1 MGARAAVMTVA
12 AAQVPPDI
20 ITTTH
25 LVLVSYP
32 LHSAAGQ
39 GSSIRGQIL
48 ISLPP
53 SMKVIF
59 VSGDRDSMCDLER
72 LEEVRAKMACKSW
85 RVVISGADHGMKLR
99 SPNAG
104 KADDVVQQSG
114 EIVAAWI
121 TESDEGKRE
130 GQIFLNELGEVH
142 WSGWSS
148 GFSSQQNEE
157 NNTDT
162 NTTGELGV
170 RPNSH
175 KALKRRKSSKTDD
188 SESAG
193 GGKVI
198 KKGRRR

>member
-1 MGARAAVMTVA
+1 MGARAAVMTA
-12 AAQVPPDI
+12 AAQVPA

-32 LHSAAGQ
+32 LHSAGQ
-39 GSSIRGQIL
+39 GSIRDQIL

-85 RVVISGADHGMKLR
+85 RVVIFGADHGMKLR

-104 KADDVVQQSG
+104 KADDMVQQSG
-114 EIVAAWI
+114 EVVAAWI
-121 TESDEGKRE
+121 NKSDEGKRE
-130 GQIFLNELGEVH
+130 GQIVLNEVGEVH
-142 WSGWSS
+142 WSGWCS
-148 GFSSQQNEE
+148 GFSSQRNED

-162 NTTGELGV
+162 NIAGESCV
-170 RPNSH
+170 RPNNH
-175 KALKRRKSSKTDD
+175 KALKRRKSSKTDYG
-188 SESAG
+188 ESAG

-198 KKGRRR
+198 KKGRKR

>member
-1 MGARAAVMTVA
+1 MGARAAVMTA
-12 AAQVPPDI
+12 AAQVPAS
-20 ITTTH
+20 TTTH

-32 LHSAAGQ
+32 LHSAGQ
-39 GSSIRGQIL
+39 GSIRDQIL
-48 ISLPP
+48 ISLPS

-72 LEEVRAKMACKSW
+72 MEEVRARMACKSW

-114 EIVAAWI
+114 EVVAAWI
-121 TESDEGKRE
+121 KESDEGKRE
-130 GQIFLNELGEVH
+130 GRILLNEVGEVH
-142 WSGWSS
+142 WSGWCSW
-148 GFSSQQNEE
+148 FPSQRNEDN

-162 NTTGELGV
+162 NIAGESGV
-170 RPNSH
+170 IPNNRQ
-175 KALKRRKSSKTDD
+175 ALKRRKSSKTDD
-188 SESAG
+188 GEPAG

-198 KKGRRR
+198 KRGRKR

>member
-1 MGARAAVMTVA
+1 MGARAAVMTA
-12 AAQVPPDI
+12 AAQVPA

-32 LHSAAGQ
+32 LHSAGQ
-39 GSSIRGQIL
+39 GSIRDQIL

-72 LEEVRAKMACKSW
+72 MEEVRAKMACKSW

-114 EIVAAWI
+114 EVVAAWI
-121 TESDEGKRE
+121 NESDEGKRE
-130 GQIFLNELGEVH
+130 GHIYLNEVGEVH
-142 WSGWSS
+142 WSGWCS
-148 GFSSQQNEE
+148 GFPSQRNED

-162 NTTGELGV
+162 NIIIAAESGV
-170 RPNSH
+170 IPHNR

-188 SESAG
+188 SEPAG

-198 KKGRRR
+198 KKGRKR

>member
-1 MGARAAVMTVA
+1 MGARAAVMTVV
-12 AAQVPPDI
+12 AAQVSPDI

-32 LHSAAGQ
+32 LHSSAGQ
-39 GSSIRGQIL
+39 GSSIRDQIL

-72 LEEVRAKMACKSW
+72 LEGVRSKMACKSW

-104 KADDVVQQSG
+104 KADDVVEQSG

-130 GQIFLNELGEVH
+130 GQIVLNEIGEVH

-162 NTTGELGV
+162 NIAGESGV
-170 RPNSH
+170 RLNNR
-175 KALKRRKSSKTDD
+175 KALKRRRSSKNDD
-188 SESAG
+188 GEFSG
-193 GGKVI
+193 GGKVL